1 MDLVNFSKD
10 LLDSI
15 LKIEEKSFNNPW
27 NARMFLESA
36 ANKTAIFKVLL
47 KNKIVL
53 GYYIL
58 SVVIDEAELVTIA
71 VSPHFRRQ
79 NLGRFMFSDMLKEAE
94 SAKSK
99 FISLET
105 RKSNT
110 PALNLYKSFG
120 FKETGLRKNYYK
132 DEDAVVL
139 RLNLDR

>member
-36 ANKTAIFKVLL
+36 ANKTAIFKALL